1 MKATCQEAQ
10 KHLRSPCGQMKFNM
24 HKSKLMHVG
33 ESNPKFTYKII
44 DSDLSLITQDHNPGI
59 IVVCSMK
66 TLSQCCEAAKMLTKC

>member
-1 MKATCQEAQ
+1 
-10 KHLRSPCGQMKFNM
+10 
-24 HKSKLMHVG
+24 MHVG